1 MVEEAVDLRAAEILL
16 FVICF
21 NVSIPLVAATGIFGA
36 GPSGTSILNEYLVWG
51 VAASAL
57 TVGGISVM
65 GWSFKVPAVIT
76 VFASVYGASVA
87 ALDVLI
93 LQIIQPHDV
102 ALVFAGAITFV
113 CTVVGVLGILQI
125 AGGAFGPMD

>member
-1 MVEEAVDLRAAEILL
+1 MRATEILL

-36 GPSGTSILNEYLVWG
+36 GPSGTSILNEYFLWG
-51 VAASAL
+51 AAAAAL

-65 GWSFKVPAVIT
+65 GWSFKIPAVIT
-76 VFASVYGASVA
+76 VFASLYGASVA

-93 LQIIQPHDV
+93 LQIIQPASV
-102 ALVFAGAITFV
+102 AATFAGATTFI

-125 AGGAFGPMD
+125 AGGAFEPMK